1 MNRSFGLLLGN
12 DVQRPLSSQ
21 DLPDTGVNSVGLT
34 TTLQGV
40 RKWVGLGKQGEVFL
54 ANVLSVL
61 QPVLPARHRAAL
73 ALCRMQYEKL
83 KVLAVRRK
91 KKHLDFFVVVVIN

>member
-1 MNRSFGLLLGN
+1 MNRSFGFLLGN

-54 ANVLSVL
+54 ANILSVL

-83 KVLAVRRK
+83 KVLAMRR
-91 KKHLDFFVVVVIN
+91 